1 MVGRARSKETAH
13 YPPFLVKMS
22 YRGQSRF
29 RFTTVDGVKKLF
41 PIGTVEQEAI
51 QAAHVYNLQ
60 YRPELGSAFSL
71 SEMTPFRKAVSKG
84 RKDKFNRPLK
94 EWLPLVLS
102 RVKKEERLSK
112 DVYRNLE
119 RDCYRLDEFMGRLPT
134 KSIKLQHINEF
145 LSKYYSELSNRQLNN
160 KISNLKKV
168 FSYLADESAI
178 ESNFVLN
185 KKQRRLTREDYTKAR
200 HDLDIENYQK
210 VYDAAPLFLKVA
222 MSLTLETTHA
232 VREIYRLRYRIY
244 KPREGV
250 CGILWNPDKEVE
262 YVDGHAVYGML
273 YVHREKVKKSDA
285 STVAIP
291 VTQTI
296 KDIVDLSKTSRLI
309 CPYIVHRKPKQHQRG
324 ISKETD
330 HLYQVHH
337 HNISKEFSKVRDS
350 LGLYS
355 HLKKSLRPTYHEIR
369 GLAARMIEQQGQSAT
384 ERMAHAN
391 AKTTKIYTGTSDIIW
406 HQVPP
411 VEVMP
416 KSGLK

>member
-22 YRGQSRF
+22 HRGQSRF

-84 RKDKFNRPLK
+84 RKDKFNWPLK

-210 VYDAAPLFLKVA
+210 IYDAAPLFLKVA

-250 CGILWNPDKEVE
+250 CEILWN
-262 YVDGHAVYGML
+262 
-273 YVHREKVKKSDA
+273 
-285 STVAIP
+285 
-291 VTQTI
+291 
-296 KDIVDLSKTSRLI
+296 
-309 CPYIVHRKPKQHQRG
+309 
-324 ISKETD
+324 
-330 HLYQVHH
+330 
-337 HNISKEFSKVRDS
+337 
-350 LGLYS
+350 
-355 HLKKSLRPTYHEIR
+355 
-369 GLAARMIEQQGQSAT
+369 
-384 ERMAHAN
+384 
-391 AKTTKIYTGTSDIIW
+391 
-406 HQVPP
+406 
-411 VEVMP
+411 
-416 KSGLK
+416 

>member
-22 YRGQSRF
+22 HRGQSRF

-145 LSKYYSELSNRQLNN
+145 LSEYYSELSNRQLNN

-210 VYDAAPLFLKVA
+210 IYDAAPLFLKVA

-262 YVDGHAVYGML
+262 YVEGHAVYGML

-309 CPYIVHRKPKQHQRG
+309 CPYIVHRKPKQQQRG

-416 KSGLK
+416 KSGQK

>member
-22 YRGQSRF
+22 HRGQSRF

-94 EWLPLVLS
+94 DWLPLVLS

-309 CPYIVHRKPKQHQRG
+309 CPYIVHRKPKQQQRG

>member
-22 YRGQSRF
+22 HRGQSRF

-94 EWLPLVLS
+94 DWLPLVLS

-309 CPYIVHRKPKQHQRG
+309 CPYIVHRKPKQQQRG

-330 HLYQVHH
+330 HLYQVQHH
-337 HNISKEFSKVRDS
+337 TISKEISKVRDS

-355 HLKKSLRPTYHEIR
+355 HLKKPLRPTYHEIR

-416 KSGLK
+416 KSGQK

>member
-22 YRGQSRF
+22 HRGQSRF

-60 YRPELGSAFSL
+60 YRPELRSAFSL

-210 VYDAAPLFLKVA
+210 VYDAAPLFLKIA

-309 CPYIVHRKPKQHQRG
+309 CPYIVHRKPEQQQRG

-416 KSGLK
+416 KGGQK

>member
-22 YRGQSRF
+22 HRGQSRF

-309 CPYIVHRKPKQHQRG
+309 CPYIVHLKPKKQQRG

-406 HQVPP
+406 YQVPP

-416 KSGLK
+416 KSGQK